1 MGSVLDRA
9 WWKKMTPFRVFFGVS
24 LVLSF
29 FVAADVLF
37 RRVAFEAENRQV
49 ELVVS
54 YRDLRHM
61 AHLNGVAIEDVLP
74 RLKEEAG
81 ITSVGVEEETVE
93 EFLAAGKATLLQ
105 GSQILDMYRIGA
117 IAQRSVVTFLYSEYR
132 VDPLRSYFIVEQRA
146 DFERLRR
153 FLEAEFGSARVRSL
167 DRHNVIEVLGEKD
180 DLLLIGL
187 GISEDTVALVKA
199 HGLGVIPRLANTS
212 RMSEDVVR
220 QKLNSLKVVDFV
232 NVVIFD
238 GTAVLGY
245 PSFLPLVAEK
255 LTYSGMNIGLV
266 EFSIQSGIYGLA
278 ALMPTSVF
286 RVHSMSDGE
295 IDKLSIDQAISRYV
309 RAAKERSNLI
319 LFLKPYQ
326 VPADQGTRSVI
337 DYNIGYFRQ
346 VHDALVSRDFVVGK
360 VRQLPLEHYA
370 PIRPIE
376 WIVLSFGV
384 LACFLGLVNVFKPVR
399 FWVLGAALC
408 VWLIVNYVVL
418 VTGAGLLWLKCL
430 ALITACVVPALAVI
444 TQYPQ
449 DQMFVPSLSVRVYR
463 AVLLALR
470 VAGIALGGG
479 LLVAALLSDI
489 RFLVGVDQFFGVKI
503 SFMVPLILMGVFFFL
518 RPHRVSAFLYVFRRL
533 FFAPV
538 RTSFLVA
545 CVFCLIFMFVY
556 IVRSGNAVSFDV
568 PVYETWFRE
577 GLETLLFVRPRTK
590 EFLIGYPFLM
600 IGVLYMFRPFFQNWL
615 WFFNVLGAVALVSV
629 VNSFCHVHTP
639 LFISVYR
646 CFLGV
651 FFGVLC
657 GLGYVFLFYLVRRGM
672 RRFL

>member
-1 MGSVLDRA
+1 MLKDMLKGL
-9 WWKKMTPFRVFFGVS
+9 TPFRLFFWVALGV
-24 LVLSF
+24 SF

-37 RRVAFEAENRQV
+37 RRIAFEADNRQV

-61 AHLNGVAIEDVLP
+61 AHVNGTALEEVLP
-74 RLKEEAG
+74 RLKDEAG
-81 ITSVGVEEETVE
+81 IVSIGIEEETVE
-93 EFLAAGKATLLQ
+93 AFLAAGKATLLQ

-117 IAQRSVVTFLYSEYR
+117 ISQRSVVTFLYSEYR
-132 VDPLRSYFIVEQRA
+132 IDPLKSYFIVEQRA

-153 FLEAEFGSARVRSL
+153 FLEAEFGSSRVRSL
-167 DRHNVIEVLGEKD
+167 DRYNVIEVLGEKE

-187 GISEDTVALVKA
+187 GISEDTVAVVKA
-199 HGLGVIPRLANTS
+199 HGLGVIPRLANTH
-212 RMSEDVVR
+212 RMSEEIVR
-220 QKLNSLKVVDFV
+220 QKLQSLKSVDFV

-245 PSFLPLVAEK
+245 PSFLTLVGER
-255 LTYSGMNIGLV
+255 LSYSGINIGLV
-266 EFSIQSGIYGLA
+266 EFAMQSGVERLA
-278 ALMPTSVF
+278 SLMPTSVF

-295 IDKLSIDQAISRYV
+295 IDALSIDQAVSRYV

-326 VPADQGTRSVI
+326 ISGDPGARSVI

-346 VHDALVSRDFVVGK
+346 VHDALDSRGFVVGK
-360 VRQLPLEHYA
+360 IRQLPLAAYA
-370 PIRPIE
+370 PIQTIE
-376 WIVLSFGV
+376 WIMLSFGV
-384 LACFLGLVNVFKPVR
+384 LACLLCLINVFRPVQV
-399 FWVLGAALC
+399 WVLLGAAG
-408 VWLIVNYVVL
+408 VWLVLNYLAV
-418 VTGAGLLWLKCL
+418 VTGTGLLWVKVL
-430 ALITACVVPALAVI
+430 ALITACVVPAVAVI
-444 TQYPQ
+444 TQYPR
-449 DQMFVPSLSVRVYR
+449 DHLTEPALPIRVYR
-463 AVLLALR
+463 AVMLALR
-470 VAGIALGGG
+470 VALIALGGG

-489 RFLVGVDQFFGVKI
+489 RFLVGIDHFFGVKI
-503 SFMVPLILMGVFFFL
+503 SFVVPLLLMGVFFFL
-518 RPHRVSAFLYVFRRL
+518 RPHRVAAFLYVFRRL

-545 CVFCLIFMFVY
+545 CVFCLVFMFVY

-639 LFISVYR
+639 LLISIHRSV
-646 CFLGV
+646 LGV

-657 GLGYVFLFYLVRRGM
+657 GLGYVLAFYIVRRMM

>member
-1 MGSVLDRA
+1 MMRDIFKGL
-9 WWKKMTPFRVFFGVS
+9 TPFKFFFWIALGV
-24 LVLSF
+24 SF

-37 RRVAFEAENRQV
+37 RRMAFESDNRQV

-61 AHLNGVAIEDVLP
+61 AHLRGTSLEEVLP
-74 RLKEEAG
+74 RLKDEAG
-81 ITSVGVEEETVE
+81 ITSIGVEEETVE
-93 EFLAAGKATLLQ
+93 EFISAGKATLLQ
-105 GSQILDMYRIGA
+105 GSQILDMYRVGA
-117 IAQRSVVTFLYSEYR
+117 ISQRSVVTFLYSEYR

-153 FLEAEFGSARVRSL
+153 FLEAEFGSSRVRSL
-167 DRHNVIEVLGEKD
+167 DRYNVIEVLGERD

-187 GISEDTVALVKA
+187 GISEDTVAVVKA
-199 HGLGVIPRLANTS
+199 HGLGVIPRLSNTN
-212 RMSEDVVR
+212 RMSEEVVR
-220 QKLNSLKVVDFV
+220 QKLQSLKVVDFV

-245 PSFLPLVAEK
+245 PSFLPLVAER
-255 LTYSGMNIGLV
+255 LSYSGINIGLV
-266 EFSIQSGIYGLA
+266 EFAMQSGIENLA
-278 ALMPTSVF
+278 GLMPTSVF

-295 IDKLSIDQAISRYV
+295 IDKLSIDQAVSRYV

-326 VPADQGTRSVI
+326 TSGDQGSLSVI
-337 DYNIGYFRQ
+337 DYNMGYFRQ
-346 VHDALVSRDFVVGK
+346 VHEALASRGFVVGK
-360 VRQLPLEHYA
+360 VRQLPLGHYA
-370 PIRPIE
+370 PIRTLE
-376 WIVLSFGV
+376 WIMLSFGV
-384 LACFLGLVNVFKPVR
+384 LACLLCLVNVFRPVKV
-399 FWVLGAALC
+399 WGLLASGVL
-408 VWLIVNYVVL
+408 WLILNYLAVV
-418 VTGAGLLWLKCL
+418 TETGLLWVKVL
-430 ALITACVVPALAVI
+430 ALITACVVPAIAVI
-444 TQYPQ
+444 TQYPREHL
-449 DQMFVPSLSVRVYR
+449 DTPSLPIRVYQ
-463 AVLLALR
+463 AVMLTFR
-470 VAGIALGGG
+470 VALIALGGG

-489 RFLVGVDQFFGVKI
+489 RFLVGIDHFFGVKI
-503 SFMVPLILMGVFFFL
+503 SFVVPLLLMGVFFFL
-518 RPHRVSAFLYVFRRL
+518 RPHRVAAFLYVFRRL

-545 CVFCLIFMFVY
+545 CVFCLVFMFVY

-639 LFISVYR
+639 LLISVYR
-646 CFLGV
+646 TFLGV

-657 GLGYVFLFYLVRRGM
+657 GLGYVFAFYLVRRMM